1 MGDFAFFNKDDL
13 KNFVFYKFP
22 KALFSDPQYRDISD
36 SAKILYMI
44 FYDRLTLS
52 QENKFY
58 DENGIVYIKYSIKAV
73 MKELGWSREK
83 VRRALECLEEHQLIL
98 QERAKAGLSYRIYVS
113 KLDKKPP
120 EEVDS
125 KRDQGGLET
134 RPGVDSK
141 RDHIN
146 KTKDNKTKYID
157 IYSARARIT
166 QTQPKSK
173 QKNNTIS
180 LRSENNIKGRASG
193 DSS

>member
-1 MGDFAFFNKDDL
+1 MGDFAFFNRDDL

-22 KALFSDPQYRDISD
+22 KALFSDPRYRDISD

-73 MKELGWSREK
+73 MKELNWSREK

-98 QERAKAGLSYRIYVS
+98 QERPKAGLSYRIYVA
-113 KLDKKPP
+113 KLANKPD

-146 KTKDNKTKYID
+146 KTKYNKTNYID
-157 IYSARARIT
+157 IYSARARVT
-166 QTQPKSK
+166 QTEPKSK
-173 QKNNTIS
+173 KNKSVNLHFDDDIQS
-180 LRSENNIKGRASG
+180 RAAG